1 MFSIFLKNMETFT
14 IRIIIMINEILWLS
28 TYFDHSVVKKKKSIK
43 ISWVNFVFVFYYL
56 ETSRVRFEHS

>member
-28 TYFDHSVVKKKKSIK
+28 TYFDHSVVKKRSQLKFPELILFLYFT
-43 ISWVNFVFVFYYL
+43 I
-56 ETSRVRFEHS
+56 

>member
-14 IRIIIMINEILWLS
+14 IRIIIMINEILIVNLFWS
-28 TYFDHSVVKKKKSIK
+28 FCSKKKKSIK